1 MVRESSLVPGC
12 IGRYKPSDLICN
24 GDPDGA
30 DDFQKRCCLWRDRC
44 SAFKEYLRD
53 HKKVIEDY
61 ITFVPVTGKDDYV
74 AFPRGG
80 KANFIKRCDKYI
92 QSYKIVKGI
101 RKKRRKRK
109 KYIKKDRR
117 SAVKKYR
124 ENARVRKN
132 ILDALFEH
140 FKTHL
145 IENLENYYFTPPR
158 GVIKPGRMYVIDNRK
173 PSKYVSIYCKT
184 TGMLGVPIAL
194 VRYKPRTMSLDVE
207 LPFKVEDYDCFGI
220 DILKKIHP
228 IMIKSGRLH
237 SLCSK
242 LDKESLAILA
252 QCIAK
257 MIKKGKIRLPPPS

>member
-1 MVRESSLVPGC
+1 
-12 IGRYKPSDLICN
+12 
-24 GDPDGA
+24 
-30 DDFQKRCCLWRDRC
+30 LWRDRC

-220 DILKKIHP
+220 DVLKKIHP